1 MKKRFV
7 ITNLPIRLP
16 FQSTIMWS
24 FLLHY
29 FNVDNLYWGI
39 FITFYSILWIVAI
52 AIKFNEIKVDLN
64 STDDDK
70 KKVLN
75 KSKFQ
80 DRLNEMIKNK
90 GN

>member
-1 MKKRFV
+1 M
-7 ITNLPIRLP
+7 
-16 FQSTIMWS
+16 
-24 FLLHY
+24 LHY